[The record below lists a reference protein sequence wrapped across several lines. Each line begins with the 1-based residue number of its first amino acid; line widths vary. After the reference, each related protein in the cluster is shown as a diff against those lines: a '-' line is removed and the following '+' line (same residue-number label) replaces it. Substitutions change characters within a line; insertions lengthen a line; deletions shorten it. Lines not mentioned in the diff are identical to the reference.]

1 MGDNWPLSAPRGSQG
16 LASGACTLDGLW
28 VGLIHSIPLHAI
40 IFSFPPLGRRFFCTA
55 RLVARRTP
63 STWAT
68 SAGPEHGPGVPWAS
82 RPASVPVPCPWP
94 ACGTTEPA
102 PLCGRTAPMQGRHE
116 RRGYGAAMRP
126 PTAAARPPPPAKSA
140 PGRLGHFPP
149 GASPPA
155 KGEGGGCRGARGT
168 AEGVRGP
175 LHGGLTAQISGVRWR
190 RRSPAILILI
200 L

>member
-1 MGDNWPLSAPRGSQG
+1 M
-16 LASGACTLDGLW
+16 
-28 VGLIHSIPLHAI
+28 
-40 IFSFPPLGRRFFCTA
+40 
-55 RLVARRTP
+55 ARRTP

-102 PLCGRTAPMQGRHE
+102 PLCGRTGTAQGRHE

-126 PTAAARPPPPAKSA
+126 PTAAARPPSPAKSA

-175 LHGGLTAQISGVRWR
+175 LRGALRGRGFQVSSGEAASLLDTLVISQGR
-190 RRSPAILILI
+190 RKIEKTYCLSGFALCSATNCV
-200 L
+200 